1 MKAIIFDMDGVLVDV
16 SKSYRIAIK
25 ETAEYF
31 LGEEISKEEIQKLKN
46 QGGFN
51 DDVDLTEALVSMRG
65 KMPNRK
71 RIVKKFNELYDK
83 LKENEVWLLDF
94 EILRKLHLKYK
105 LGIVT
110 GRLRKDA
117 DYTLKKAN
125 AERFFE
131 AVIAMED
138 VPTNKKKPDAYGL
151 KLAIARLGATEVFY
165 FGDNIDDMKMAVNA
179 AAIPIGVLPPGING
193 ALRGLL
199 IENGAKEVLD
209 NINSLLTLVN
219 NN

>member
-105 LGIVT
+105 LWIVT
-110 GRLRKDA
+110 G
-117 DYTLKKAN
+117 
-125 AERFFE
+125 
-131 AVIAMED
+131 
-138 VPTNKKKPDAYGL
+138 
-151 KLAIARLGATEVFY
+151 
-165 FGDNIDDMKMAVNA
+165 
-179 AAIPIGVLPPGING
+179 
-193 ALRGLL
+193 
-199 IENGAKEVLD
+199 
-209 NINSLLTLVN
+209 
-219 NN
+219 